1 MHWDGEMGSNQLVM
15 IWHYEFK
22 VEIAIKALPTCKKLG
37 YKRRDHK
44 ECSVTVSLIVGL
56 MLSKGLWLMCFSTC
70 GGNFLK
76 LNDSLIC

>member
-1 MHWDGEMGSNQLVM
+1 MHWDGEMGSSQLAM

-22 VEIAIKALPTCKKLG
+22 VEIAIKSIAYSCRKLG

-56 MLSKGLWLMCFSTC
+56 MLSKGLLANVFFYLWSGTFS
-70 GGNFLK
+70 
-76 LNDSLIC
+76 DSTIL